1 MTTVIATIVVL
12 GILIF
17 VHELGHFLLAKLLG
31 VKVQA
36 FSLGFPP
43 KLISKQWGETE
54 YRLSVIPLGGYV
66 KLMGENPDDE
76 VPAGQEHRSFSHHP
90 LWHRALIV
98 LAGPGFNLLFAV
110 LALSVVFAVSGIP
123 YAIPKVGEVMPDSPA
138 AQGGLRKD
146 DLVTAIDGRPISRWE
161 ELVSAVRQSGERTLT
176 LTVRRGDE
184 ELTLALTP
192 RRMETTNIFGQKV
205 SATLIGVAAGEH
217 FAVQQVNPVEA
228 LVSGVSYTGR
238 IVEITVLSLWKLLTR
253 EIPVATLGGPI
264 LIAQVAG
271 KQAEQGVN
279 ALIHFMA
286 LLSVNLTLLNLLP
299 IPVLDGGHLVFIL
312 WEAVR
317 GKPLAMK
324 HRELA
329 QALGL
334 MLILALMVVVFYQ
347 DLQRLFT
354 SGQ

>member
-1 MTTVIATIVVL
+1 MITVIATIVVL

-17 VHELGHFLLAKLLG
+17 VHEFGHFLLAKLLG

-43 KLISKQWGETE
+43 KLISKTWGETE

-66 KLMGENPDDE
+66 KLLGENPDDE
-76 VPAGQEHRSFSHHP
+76 VAPEEEHRSFSHHP

-110 LALSVVFAVSGIP
+110 LALSLTFAISGIP
-123 YAIPKVGEVMPDSPA
+123 YLIPKVGEVMPDSPA
-138 AQGGLRKD
+138 AQAGLKKD
-146 DLVTAIDGRPISRWE
+146 DLVTAIDGKTITRWE
-161 ELVSAVRQSGERTLT
+161 ELVTTVRLSAERPLALAVKRGEAELT
-176 LTVRRGDE
+176 LTI
-184 ELTLALTP
+184 TP
-192 RRMETTNIFGQKV
+192 KRMETTNIFGQKV
-205 SATLIGVAAGEH
+205 SAVLIGVASSEH
-217 FAVQQVNPVEA
+217 YAVDRVNPLTA
-228 LVSGVSYTGR
+228 FTTGAAYTGR
-238 IVEITVLSLWKLLTR
+238 IVEITVLSLWKLLTQ
-253 EIPVATLGGPI
+253 EIPITTLGGPI

-271 KQAEQGVN
+271 KQAEQGINSLV
-279 ALIHFMA
+279 HFMA

-299 IPVLDGGHLVFIL
+299 IPILDGGHLVFIL

-324 HRELA
+324 HREMA

-347 DLQRLFT
+347 DLQRLF
-354 SGQ
+354 SGGQ